1 MGYAVLETI
10 DSVIATLN
18 QLGLGSIE
26 KIAGQLASV
35 RETLDRRDLPE
46 LVQKIDECQTA
57 LTRGDLDSF
66 RRLRETVVSRLGH
79 LRMTLD

>member
-1 MGYAVLETI
+1 METI

-26 KIAGQLASV
+26 KIADRLIFV
-35 RETLDRRDLPE
+35 REELDRRELPE
-46 LVQKIDECQTA
+46 LVEKIDECQTA
-57 LTRGDLDSF
+57 LTKGDLESF

-79 LRMTLD
+79 LRRSSIDPVD

>member
-1 MGYAVLETI
+1 METI

-26 KIAGQLASV
+26 KIADRLISV
-35 RETLDRRDLPE
+35 REELDRRELPE
-46 LVQKIDECQTA
+46 LVEKIDECQTA
-57 LTRGDLDSF
+57 LTKGDLESF

-79 LRMTLD
+79 LRRSSIDPVD